1 MIMCIYSNKLRSP
14 RSSKMSYSSLPLTS
28 KLFQL
33 TFLTCA
39 LALAGC
45 GGGDGVDS
53 LPPALEDGNG
63 NNNGGGGDQNPDN
76 PASAASD
83 IYISSDK
90 TELLTGKDKTVLN
103 IRVTDKNGGI
113 VAGVPVII
121 SIADARLYGLSLN
134 KGSEQITDDKG
145 LVAIELAQS
154 TVSVDSQLDHETLL
168 TVSLKDNSAVKQTM
182 PIIVSGTSASNVLS
196 TKNIVN
202 TSESFSVSG
211 KVLDGTATP
220 VANTDVVLYSND
232 KEVGVGKLD
241 SNGHFNFDLKASD
254 LVAVNNNYLFSIEV
268 KGIKVSQ
275 RIPDILTVV
284 STTSSSLS
292 FSETPDI
299 VIGNRQKVTLN
310 VPGAVDGEAVIIS
323 TNKGE
328 LFTTNTSHQGNS
340 RITSTVDN
348 KKVEFYIDSK
358 VPGIASISAQYGNE
372 TKETTLSFVSVEAV
386 KLILQIDRA
395 VINVGDSTQ
404 VTATV
409 LDREDVPV
417 KNAIVQ
423 FTTINDSSAGSIS
436 KGVAYTNS
444 NGIAIVTYNAG
455 QNPTSVNGVTIKA
468 QVQAVKLPDGKEKP
482 VSVPVA
488 NSLITVQT
496 KSTFISFAFA
506 DKVSTDS
513 SEIYYF
519 RKGSISVLNSTGKP
533 AVNQQVTINLNPD
546 SYLKGF
552 FEIINDISGNKSW
565 GRNDVTCENEDINNN
580 GILDDGEDTNG
591 NGRLDPINVAAVL
604 SDSGQEIE
612 PNQNFITNSTGRVDF
627 SIRYP
632 KQYANW
638 YRAKVTVN
646 TRVDGSESQQSR
658 VIDFPASVDD
668 IDIGIPLRPNTNSPF
683 GTELN
688 CSSSR

>member
-1 MIMCIYSNKLRSP
+1 
-14 RSSKMSYSSLPLTS
+14 MSYTLLPTS

-53 LPPALEDGNG
+53 LPPVLENGNG
-63 NNNGGGGDQNPDN
+63 NQNPDDSS
-76 PASAASD
+76 ASATEV
-83 IYISSDK
+83 YISSDK
-90 TELLTGKDKTVLN
+90 TQLLTGKDETVVN

-113 VAGVPVII
+113 VAGVPVVIG
-121 SIADARLYGLSLN
+121 IADARLYGLSLD
-134 KGSEQITDDKG
+134 KPSEQVTDDNG
-145 LVAIELAQS
+145 LV
-154 TVSVDSQLDHETLL
+154 TVKLIQGKADIDSQLDHETLL
-168 TVSLKDNSAVKQTM
+168 TVFIKNNSTVKQTM
-182 PIIVSGTSASNVLS
+182 PIIVSGTNAINVLS
-196 TKNIVN
+196 TKNIVT
-202 TSESFSVSG
+202 TSENFSVSG
-211 KVLDGTATP
+211 RILDGTATP
-220 VANTDVVLYSND
+220 VTNTDVILYSND
-232 KEVGVGKLD
+232 KQAGTGKLD
-241 SNGHFNFDLKASD
+241 NNGNFTFDLKASD

-268 KGIKVSQ
+268 KGIKISQ

-299 VIGNRQKVTLN
+299 IVGNRKKMTLN
-310 VPGAVDGEAVIIS
+310 VPSAVDGDTVTIS

-328 LFTTNTSHQGNS
+328 LFTTNVSNQGNS
-340 RITSTVDN
+340 RITSTVNN
-348 KKVEFYIDSK
+348 KKVDFYIDSK
-358 VPGIASISAQYGNE
+358 VPGNATISAQYGNE
-372 TKETTLSFVSVEAV
+372 TKETILNFVSTEAT
-386 KLILQIDRA
+386 KLILQTDRA

-404 VTATV
+404 VTAKVFDKDDT
-409 LDREDVPV
+409 PV

-423 FTTINDSSAGSIS
+423 FTVINDSSAGSIS

-444 NGIAIVTYNAG
+444 NGIAMVTYNAG
-455 QNPTSVNGVTIKA
+455 QSPTSINGVIIKA
-468 QVQAVKLPDGKEKP
+468 EVQAVKLPDGKEKP
-482 VSVPVA
+482 VSVPIA
-488 NSLITVQT
+488 NSSITVQT

-533 AVNQQVTINLNPD
+533 AINQQVTINLNPD
-546 SYLKGF
+546 TYLKGF

-565 GRNDVTCENEDINNN
+565 GRNDVTCENEDLNNN
-580 GILDDGEDTNG
+580 GILDEGEDTNG

-604 SDSGQEIE
+604 LEGGQEVE
-612 PNQNFITNSTGRVDF
+612 PNQNFTTDNTGRVDF

-668 IDIGIPLRPNTNSPF
+668 IDISIPLRPNTNSPF